1 MNENK
6 PFNWFFL
13 RPMSKILIGVIFASK
28 MKNWS
33 WGRVKKNR
41 RYRNITAVFVCISN
55 IKKKQK
61 CLLTKFNILIFL
73 NNLNNI
79 YVVIGNLLTDRHTF
93 YF

>member
-6 PFNWFFL
+6 PIGFFL
-13 RPMSKILIGVIFASK
+13 RPMSKILTGVIFASK

-41 RYRNITAVFVCISN
+41 RYRNLKAVLVCVSN
-55 IKKKQK
+55 IKKKTK
-61 CLLTKFNILIFL
+61 MSAKFNILIFL
-73 NNLNNI
+73 NNLNNTN
-79 YVVIGNLLTDRHTF
+79 VVIGNLLTDRHTF